1 MKTSLKILSVFTSLL
16 FCAFIGMAAGG
27 IEYGLALFA
36 LDILAAATGVIPGG
50 VLLSACGIVGAAIL
64 FDCTNPVVGGTVPIM
79 YVTNRDDISA
89 MTKNGSNA
97 LIVEGITMV
106 ATKKFY
112 KLEGRNDGEKGSSVA
127 PSWKT
132 VKLPYGKA
140 YEHLVDAQSF
150 KVDPATK
157 KELEAWNLADVVII
171 VENKFRNGTTGNT
184 AYEIYGAEGGLQMEE
199 MSRNPN
205 DTDSMGVI
213 KLQFKSQS
221 TSLEN
226 HMPYSFFLT
235 DYAAT
240 KALVAA
246 LIA

>member
-1 MKTSLKILSVFTSLL
+1 MKNSKLILAVLTSLL
-16 FCAFIGMAAGG
+16 FCLFITLPLGVG
-27 IEYGLALFA
+27 YGLALFA
-36 LDILAAATGVIPGG
+36 VDIVAAATGLIPGG
-50 VLLSACGIVGAAIL
+50 VLLSACGVVAAQIL
-64 FDCTNPVVGGTVPIM
+64 FDCVNPVVGGTVPVLYI
-79 YVTNRDDISA
+79 TNREDITA
-89 MTKNGSNA
+89 MTKNVSNA

-106 ATKKFY
+106 ALKKFY
-112 KLEGRNDGEKGSSVA
+112 KLEGRNDGDKGSSVA

-132 VKLPYGKA
+132 VKLSYGKA

-171 VENKFRNGTTGNT
+171 VENKFRNGTVGNT

-205 DTDSMGVI
+205 DVDSMGVI
-213 KLQFKSQS
+213 KLQFKSQQ

-226 HMPYSFFLT
+226 HMPYTFFLT
-235 DYAAT
+235 DYATT

-246 LIA
+246 LIV